1 MFFQKCSLFQK
12 NFVSLQSNISPHK
25 MINIYINELG
35 RIHDAEIDV
44 KPMMVFTGDSG
55 LGKSYT
61 AFLIDHVYNILS
73 MDRIRFF
80 VQEKIQTLGE
90 KKDKGFSFKFNI

>member
-1 MFFQKCSLFQK
+1 
-12 NFVSLQSNISPHK
+12 

-35 RIHDAEIDV
+35 RIHDAEINV

-61 AFLIDHVYNILS
+61 AFLIDHVFNVIS
-73 MDRIRFF
+73 RHRIGFF
-80 VQEKIQTLGE
+80 VQNKIQTLGE
-90 KKDKGFSFKFNI
+90 EKDKGFSFRFKDIS